1 MSEVPEPL
9 LVYNRI
15 DANRRRTRQLLVAF
29 AAAMLPFASGATV
42 WLAMPVLFTIG
53 LFVVGLAPGLADA
66 MEPASLEQAV
76 MVEAGLFGSALILV
90 MIALVVATT
99 LLIYRYSSAMV
110 LRAAQARPVAREDEL
125 DLHRIVENLCI
136 GAGLP
141 KPRLHLI
148 ESSTPNAFA
157 TGRTAGQAE
166 LVVTRGLLT
175 LLDRRE
181 LEGVVAHEL
190 SHIGNQDIR
199 LNTTLA
205 GLVGTLTLPLTM
217 IMAVLR
223 SHPIVAVLGI
233 VVGLPLVSSVL
244 LLGWFGLTELSEQV
258 REATGQELPPILWWW
273 GLHSLATP
281 FYMVLIAPVVG
292 RLLRRGVSRER
303 EFLADADA
311 VALTRNPESLALALI
326 KVGSAHDTSIK
337 VGPATAHIYFVDPV
351 PADGPWLAGW
361 FRSHPPVGDRLEL
374 LSQMGSGIAPSAVQ
388 EAMRAGTA
396 SRPAAESA
404 RSAVAVKSAARV
416 GRFTRQGLRPALAL
430 SGVIF
435 LMQLWRGPLG
445 LADILLIVFAAATI
459 WYHWRRRDPSA
470 KDKDKSAAAVETPNR
485 VEHHSSNITSPSPEG
500 HFSLTAMT
508 NAHVSPL
515 PELESDGGSALLAE
529 EADLGRRFRL
539 AEPMTVLYSKPDGWS
554 PAVGQLPEGTAI
566 TLEARESGFV
576 QVRTQGGSVGYLGRR
591 TRLVPTIDR

>member
-1 MSEVPEPL
+1 MSEMPEPL

-15 DANRRRTRQLLVAF
+15 NTNRRRTRQLLVAF
-29 AAAMLPFASGATV
+29 AVAMLPFASGATV

-157 TGRTAGQAE
+157 TGRTSGQAE

-292 RLLRRGVSRER
+292 RLLKRGVSRER

-326 KVGSAHDTSIK
+326 KVGSAHGTPIK

-388 EAMRAGTA
+388 AAMRAGTA

-404 RSAVAVKSAARV
+404 RTAVAVKSGARV
-416 GRFTRQGLRPALAL
+416 GRFTRHELHPALAL
-430 SGVIF
+430 SGVIV
-435 LMQLWRGPLG
+435 LMQLWRGLLG
-445 LADILLIVFAAATI
+445 LADILLIVFAATI
-459 WYHWRRRDPSA
+459 WYYWRRRGPSA
-470 KDKDKSAAAVETPNR
+470 KDKDRSAAAVETPSQ
-485 VEHHSSNITSPSPEG
+485 VE
-500 HFSLTAMT
+500 
-508 NAHVSPL
+508 
-515 PELESDGGSALLAE
+515 SALLAG
-529 EADLGRRFRL
+529 EADLGRRFCL

-554 PAVGQLPEGTAI
+554 PAVDQLPEGTAI

-591 TRLVPTIDR
+591 TRLVPAVDC